1 MAGKNKFFTI
11 FVNII
16 MTVLSCAC
24 ILPFILLIMA
34 SITDE
39 TTLTLNGYSF
49 FPARFSF
56 TAYQYL
62 FSAAGKILKAYG
74 MTFLVTLLGTSLNVF
89 LTLSLGYM
97 LSKKDLPGRGF
108 LSFFIFFTMLFNG
121 GMVASYIIWG
131 NVMKIGDTIFAL
143 IFPNLMLGAYSVILA
158 RTYFTSN
165 IPDGIIE
172 AARIDS
178 CSELGIMF
186 RIVAPLSK
194 PMVATLG
201 LLAGLGYWNDW
212 INGLYYLVR
221 RTDLY
226 TIQNVLNTMM
236 ANADFLTN
244 NSNVAALRE
253 SNLSVPTSGVRMGIA
268 VIAVIPILI
277 IYPFFQKYFVKG
289 IVIGGIKG

>member
-1 MAGKNKFFTI
+1 M
-11 FVNII
+11 V
-16 MTVLSCAC
+16 MLSFAC
-24 ILPFILLIMA
+24 VLPFVLLIMA

-39 TTLTLNGYSF
+39 ATLTLNGYSF
-49 FPARFSF
+49 FPAKFSF
-56 TAYQYL
+56 TAYKYL
-62 FSAAGKILKAYG
+62 LSAAGKIVRAYG
-74 MTFLVTLLGTSLNVF
+74 MTVFVTAAGTTVNVL
-89 LTLSLGYM
+89 LTLSVGYM
-97 LSKKDLPGRGF
+97 LSKKDLPGRAF

-121 GMVASYIIWG
+121 GMVASYIIWA
-131 NVMKIGDTIFAL
+131 NVMKIGDTVFSL
-143 IFPNLMLGAYSVILA
+143 IVPNLMLGAYSIILA
-158 RTYFTSN
+158 RTYFTSS

-186 RIVAPLSK
+186 HIIAPLSK

-244 NSNVAALRE
+244 NSNVSALRE

-289 IVIGGIKG
+289 IVVGGIKG

>member
-1 MAGKNKFFTI
+1 MAGKNKFFKI

-74 MTFLVTLLGTSLNVF
+74 MTFLVMRV
-89 LTLSLGYM
+89 
-97 LSKKDLPGRGF
+97 
-108 LSFFIFFTMLFNG
+108 LSFMTIFTMLFNG